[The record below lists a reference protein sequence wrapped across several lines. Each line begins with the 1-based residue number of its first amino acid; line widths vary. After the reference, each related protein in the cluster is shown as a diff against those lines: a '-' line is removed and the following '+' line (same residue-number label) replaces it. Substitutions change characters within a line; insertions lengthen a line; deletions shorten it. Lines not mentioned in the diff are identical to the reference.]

1 MNKVIRL
8 TLMLLV
14 VPMVASAQWEFAGVF
29 PDSTTYNNSH
39 GMVVDANDNLWSAPY
54 YSLLD
59 EAANTRYNPVFIW
72 DADGVAAEFSPI
84 VGSVTG
90 DSLLRFGPITG
101 VSRGADGNIYI
112 ASHGFRM
119 TAATEGAVIG
129 NVWNQSR
136 SFIHVIDPATGE
148 GVEVVEV
155 SVVRVPGTDTALPVT
170 HAPNRLAVTDD
181 GFVAISFVFPASP
194 IQILDPSDNW
204 SVLNTVTTAKV
215 GFSRSLAISADG
227 SMIFNPIDA
236 AFEEGAPAGHIQVL
250 EGGVFEEY
258 SVGNPIAP
266 GANPG
271 SIARYPNSDILFFS
285 GAGVGND
292 PNAIEPWI
300 SGTFY
305 GFSLTSRTVVD
316 ETLMWNYV
324 EGDAWRVPRG
334 MAFSDD
340 GLTVYLGSFN
350 QGAGNI
356 QKFTRAEPLSVERGS
371 DVASGFILNQNYPNP
386 FNPSTTI
393 SYTLA
398 DAGFATIRVYDMLG
412 RVVATLLS
420 QDMPAGTHS
429 VNFDASQL
437 GSGVYL
443 YELSA
448 GNVRLTNKMTL
459 VK

>member
-29 PDSTTYNNSH
+29 PDSVRSVNSH
-39 GMVVDANDNLWSAPY
+39 GLVVDADNKVWNAPY
-54 YSLLD
+54 FSILIND
-59 EAANTRYNPVFIW
+59 GAERINPVQIW
-72 DADGVAAEFSPI
+72 DEEGVAAEFSPI
-84 VGSVTG
+84 IGTITG

-101 VSRGADGNIYI
+101 VSKGADGNIYI

-119 TAATEGAVIG
+119 TATSEGAVIG
-129 NVWNQSR
+129 GVWNSTR
-136 SFIHVIDPATGE
+136 AFIHVIDPTTGE

-155 SVVRVPGTDTALPVT
+155 TYERTPTAS
-170 HAPNRLAVTDD
+170 HAPNRPAVTED
-181 GFVAISFVFPASP
+181 GFVALSFVFPASP
-194 IQILDPSDNW
+194 IVILDPSDNW
-204 SVLNTVTTAKV
+204 SVLNTVTSDKL
-215 GFSRSLAISADG
+215 GFSRSLAISTDG

-236 AFEEGAPAGHIQVL
+236 AFEEGAPAGHIQVM

-258 SVGNPIAP
+258 SIGNPIAP

-292 PNAIEPWI
+292 PNANEPWI
-300 SGTFY
+300 SGRFY
-305 GFSLTSRTVVD
+305 GFSLNSRTVI
-316 ETLMWNYV
+316 ETFDWNFV
-324 EGDAWRVPRG
+324 EGDAWRIPRG

-340 GLTVYLGSFN
+340 GLTVYLGSFTN
-350 QGAGNI
+350 APGAI
-356 QKFTRAEPLSVERGS
+356 QRFTRSEALSVERNT
-371 DVASGFILNQNYPNP
+371 DLASGFILNQNYPNP